1 MVRVVYQLR
10 RGPLGLG
17 VDVSGRNEVVK
28 LMPNGQ
34 AAMDGLA
41 LVGDIVEAVDSSPL
55 QGRKLQDAMV
65 PGQRVYE
72 LIVQRSSVSL
82 EAAVARSFSPVPLL
96 RCLELQ
102 VSRGPKGLGIDIG
115 NVASVRGLIPGG
127 MAEQEG
133 VLVPGDLV
141 IAVDRVMVGPQGL
154 KPLIAPGRSVYRL
167 MVLRPDVVASQTTA
181 VIGAEQ
187 FVAAIEQLTTVG
199 EAATSR
205 ARAAVAEAERAQIS
219 RAAAAAANESDV
231 LPKAAKPSSARPELE
246 SVASMSEDT
255 EAIAEDLESAAGA
268 PEATA
273 VDMSNASFS
282 LVIEQAAAATQKA
295 QMAGRRLDADSRDSR
310 TTAGAEHAVAATA
323 QSLAA
328 RPRTLSNSEL
338 RFLQQDTFV
347 DSGSIE
353 SERHLATERA
363 AQLERLAA
371 QLVTAKSGKLAASDA
386 AESKI
391 ASVHEQTEPSPSG
404 MPHGGETA
412 LGGKEELR
420 SSTAPTAILCAA
432 PTTASPTVWG
442 AAASA
447 ARGFLWGT
455 SAATPAARQE
465 SDELTSSC
473 PQRVQPL
480 IAVKSI
486 SAAQNPMRA
495 RKSSED
501 ERDSSEEGQMG
512 GDLGPLVSTKTSEQR
527 SAAQLA
533 VLWDIETCPLPSDT
547 DQDCG
552 GGAVVSGAMES
563 VSRRW
568 EGIAGWRAR
577 IGPVIVYGSTGD
589 VHAAT
594 SDLAYESTV
603 KHGADSADRV
613 GAMLT
618 DLLVHVLDHPSTAI
632 LLITNQRSVLAAA
645 VQLAARGFGVSVA
658 LPDGFDPGWLPSSE
672 RTTLLRGLY
681 CWPQLSPYTPSVGSV
696 AVNDAEGTSGG
707 KATHQDGPGSRM
719 EESLVVEQEQKTASA
734 SDADAVATAVPYTL
748 FRTATHN
755 SIALSILNLSTPTA
769 SAAASRPHGANESAP
784 LAEAVIAE
792 EPLAKMIRQAQSLG
806 DDALVAK
813 LQAIGS

>member
-1 MVRVVYQLR
+1 MRAPLGASRMVRVVYQLR

-17 VDVSGRNEVVK
+17 IDVSGRNEVVK

-34 AAMDGLA
+34 AAVDGLA
-41 LVGDIVEAVDSSPL
+41 LVGDIVEAVDSRPL
-55 QGRKLQDAMV
+55 QGRRLQEAMA

-72 LIVQRSSVSL
+72 LIVQRSSIPL

-127 MAEQEG
+127 MAEREG
-133 VLVPGDLV
+133 VLLPGDLV

-154 KPLIAPGRSVYRL
+154 KPLIAPGRSTYSL

-187 FVAAIEQLTTVG
+187 FVAAIDQLATVSEQ
-199 EAATSR
+199 ATSR

-219 RAAAAAANESDV
+219 RAAVAAASESSV
-231 LPKAAKPSSARPELE
+231 PPAGVNPSSVQADLE
-246 SVASMSEDT
+246 SATSVSEVT
-255 EAIAEDLESAAGA
+255 EADAEDLESAPGA
-268 PEATA
+268 PEATVA
-273 VDMSNASFS
+273 DVSNGIVPSFS

-295 QMAGRRLDADSRDSR
+295 HMAGQRLDAESKDSR
-310 TTAGAEHAVAATA
+310 TTAGAERAVRVTA

-328 RPRTLSNSEL
+328 RPRNLSNSER
-338 RFLQQDTFV
+338 RFLQQDKFV

-353 SERHLATERA
+353 SERHLAAERA

-371 QLVTAKSGKLAASDA
+371 QLVAAKSENLAASDA
-386 AESKI
+386 AESKAAI
-391 ASVHEQTEPSPSG
+391 AVREQAEPSPSG
-404 MPHGGETA
+404 IPHGDETT
-412 LGGKEELR
+412 LGGKEELH
-420 SSTAPTAILCAA
+420 SSTSPTPTPCAA
-432 PTTASPTVWG
+432 PTTVSSTVWG

-447 ARGFLWGT
+447 ARGFLW
-455 SAATPAARQE
+455 SANAATPAAKQE
-465 SDELTSSC
+465 SHELTISC

-480 IAVKSI
+480 VAVKSI
-486 SAAQNPMRA
+486 SAAQNPMHA
-495 RKSSED
+495 RKRSEN
-501 ERDSSEEGQMG
+501 ERDGAVEGQVG
-512 GDLGPLVSTKTSEQR
+512 GGLGPLVSTKNSEQR

-533 VLWDIETCPLPSDT
+533 VLWDIETCPLAT
-547 DQDCG
+547 GTGKDCD
-552 GGAVVSGAMES
+552 GGAAVSGAMES

-568 EGIAGWRAR
+568 EDIAGWRAR

-589 VHAAT
+589 AHAAT
-594 SDLAYESTV
+594 RDLAHGSTV
-603 KHGADSADRV
+603 KHGADSADRI

-632 LLITNQRSVLAAA
+632 LLITNQPSVLAAA

-658 LPDGFDPGWLPSSE
+658 LPDGFDPGSLPSSE
-672 RTTLLRGLY
+672 RITLLRGLY
-681 CWPQLSPYTPSVGSV
+681 CWPQLLPYTPSTGRVTVG
-696 AVNDAEGTSGG
+696 DAEETAGG
-707 KATHQDGPGSRM
+707 KS
-719 EESLVVEQEQKTASA
+719 
-734 SDADAVATAVPYTL
+734 ATAVPFAS
-748 FRTATHN
+748 FRTATNN
-755 SIALSILNLSTPTA
+755 SIVVTISNVSSPTA
-769 SAAASRPHGANESAP
+769 SAAGSRSHGAHESAP
-784 LAEAVIAE
+784 LAEAAVGE

>member
-127 MAEQEG
+127 MAEREG
-133 VLVPGDLV
+133 VLLPGDLV

-154 KPLIAPGRSVYRL
+154 KPLIAPGQSTHRL

-187 FVAAIEQLTTVG
+187 FVAAIEQLATVG
-199 EAATSR
+199 EQATSR

-219 RAAAAAANESDV
+219 RAAAAAASECNVPPEGV
-231 LPKAAKPSSARPELE
+231 NPSSVQADLE
-246 SVASMSEDT
+246 STTSVSEVT
-255 EAIAEDLESAAGA
+255 EADVEDLESAPGA
-268 PEATA
+268 PEATVA
-273 VDMSNASFS
+273 DVSNGIVPSFS

-295 QMAGRRLDADSRDSR
+295 QMAGQRLDADSKDSR
-310 TTAGAEHAVAATA
+310 TTAGTERAVRVTA

-328 RPRTLSNSEL
+328 RPRNLSNSEL
-338 RFLQQDTFV
+338 RFLQQDKFV

-371 QLVTAKSGKLAASDA
+371 QLVAAKSENLAASDA
-386 AESKI
+386 AESKAAI
-391 ASVHEQTEPSPSG
+391 AVREQAKPSPSG
-404 MPHGGETA
+404 MPHGGETT
-412 LGGKEELR
+412 LGGKEELH
-420 SSTAPTAILCAA
+420 SSTTPTPTPCAA
-432 PTTASPTVWG
+432 PTTVSSTVWG
-442 AAASA
+442 AVASA
-447 ARGFLWGT
+447 ARGFLW
-455 SAATPAARQE
+455 SANAATPAAKQE
-465 SDELTSSC
+465 SHELTISC
-473 PQRVQPL
+473 PQSVQPL
-480 IAVKSI
+480 VAVKSV
-486 SAAQNPMRA
+486 SAAQTLMHA
-495 RKSSED
+495 RKRSED
-501 ERDSSEEGQMG
+501 ERDGAVEGQVG
-512 GDLGPLVSTKTSEQR
+512 GGLGPLVSTKNSEQR
-527 SAAQLA
+527 STAQLA
-533 VLWDIETCPLPSDT
+533 VLWDIEACPLASDT
-547 DQDCG
+547 DKDCD
-552 GGAVVSGAMES
+552 GAAVSGAMES

-568 EGIAGWRAR
+568 EDIAGWRAR

-589 VHAAT
+589 AHAAT
-594 SDLAYESTV
+594 RDLAYGSTV

-632 LLITNQRSVLAAA
+632 LLITNQPSVLTAA

-658 LPDGFDPGWLPSSE
+658 LSDGFDPGSLPSSE
-672 RTTLLRGLY
+672 RITLLRGLY
-681 CWPQLSPYTPSVGSV
+681 CWPQLLPYTPSTGRVTVG
-696 AVNDAEGTSGG
+696 DAEATAGG
-707 KATHQDGPGSRM
+707 KS
-719 EESLVVEQEQKTASA
+719 
-734 SDADAVATAVPYTL
+734 ATAVPYAS

-755 SIALSILNLSTPTA
+755 SIVLTISNVSAPTA
-769 SAAASRPHGANESAP
+769 SATASRSHDAHESAP
-784 LAEAVIAE
+784 LAEAVVGE